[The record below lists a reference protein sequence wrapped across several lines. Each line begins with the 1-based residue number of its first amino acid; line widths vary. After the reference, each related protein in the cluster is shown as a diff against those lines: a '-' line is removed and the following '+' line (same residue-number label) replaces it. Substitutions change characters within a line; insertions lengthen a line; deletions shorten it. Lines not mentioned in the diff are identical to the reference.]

1 MGGNGS
7 RGRGLL
13 NSELGRNWKTVATIG
28 KIQVVQLKDQSKS
41 NKLPEES
48 HTANRIYAIF
58 EKMALMLKLLLNT
71 TAMVKR
77 FGKFTRLT
85 IRDWE
90 RISIYG
96 KTGNQLKAVKL
107 LLLATQTYW
116 RFLTKYET
124 LNKLYEYRFL
134 LHQS

>member
-58 EKMALMLKLLLNT
+58 EKNGSDFVKGLPDVSRAVFILFALAFLK
-71 TAMVKR
+71 K
-77 FGKFTRLT
+77 
-85 IRDWE
+85 
-90 RISIYG
+90 SI
-96 KTGNQLKAVKL
+96 KK
-107 LLLATQTYW
+107 
-116 RFLTKYET
+116 
-124 LNKLYEYRFL
+124 
-134 LHQS
+134 SI

>member
-7 RGRGLL
+7 RGKGLL

-48 HTANRIYAIF
+48 HTANRYMRF
-58 EKMALMLKLLLNT
+58 LEKMALMLKLLLNM

-77 FGKFTRLT
+77 FGKFTQLT
-85 IRDWE
+85 INEWE
-90 RISIYG
+90 RIFIYG
-96 KTGNQLKAVKL
+96 KTGNPLRVVKL
-107 LLLATQTYW
+107 LLLVTQTYW
-116 RFLTKYET
+116 RFLTKHET
-124 LNKLYEYRFL
+124 LNK
-134 LHQS
+134 

>member
-7 RGRGLL
+7 RGKGLL

-48 HTANRIYAIF
+48 HTANRYMRF
-58 EKMALMLKLLLNT
+58 LEKMALMLKLLLNM

-77 FGKFTRLT
+77 FGKFTQLT
-85 IRDWE
+85 INEWE
-90 RISIYG
+90 RIFIYG
-96 KTGNQLKAVKL
+96 KTGNPLRVVKL
-107 LLLATQTYW
+107 LLLVTQTYW

-124 LNKLYEYRFL
+124 LNK
-134 LHQS
+134 

>member
-7 RGRGLL
+7 RGKGLL

-58 EKMALMLKLLLNT
+58 EKNGSDVKAIAKYDSNGKKVWEIHT
-71 TAMVKR
+71 TDHKGLGAH
-77 FGKFTRLT
+77 FHLWEDGKPIKGSETSLVGHT
-85 IRDWE
+85 D
-90 RISIYG
+90 
-96 KTGNQLKAVKL
+96 
-107 LLLATQTYW
+107 LLAI
-116 RFLTKYET
+116 
-124 LNKLYEYRFL
+124 LNKVRNFK
-134 LHQS
+134 